1 LQISSNIFKTANMKQ
16 FRYLLLMFA
25 LILTATLVQAQ
36 KREITGK
43 VTDSATGEPLNGVS
57 VVAGKS
63 KSGAVTQKDGTYT
76 IEVDAAAKSLTFSI
90 VSYAAQTISTGRGNN
105 INISLL
111 PAASAQADVV
121 VIGYGTQKKSSVT
134 GAVSKYKN
142 EKLDQSPVSRLDQAL
157 QGKIAGVQVQN
168 ISSEAGADPKVQVRG
183 LSSINAGQSPLVV
196 VDGHPVPDGLAF
208 VNMSD
213 VESVE
218 VLKDAASAA
227 IYGSR
232 GASGVILITTKS
244 GKAQKTKYT
253 FKTSVGVKSPYSV
266 YPIMSTTEYTDLL
279 YKEAA
284 LRFADTAWTNYATAA
299 QIAAKANLITNPE
312 KAAYLLEKDFFGGV
326 PTDWQA
332 AALQTSTVKNIDM
345 SVSGGTKDNKY
356 YISGA
361 YQNDR
366 GMMIHSNYERFNV
379 RSKFD
384 AQLGKRLKMVLNVNP
399 SYFKRERPS
408 TNFTDFA
415 RVSTYL
421 PLRLDERSAAFV
433 RQNPANANAK
443 AGDFAQPRI
452 FNDLPYN
459 GIMPD
464 GSVFATTGA
473 IAISSSANNSPY
485 AVLETRNITTNDY
498 RLLTS
503 GDLTYTIMKGFT
515 FKTLLSAYVNS
526 TAGLDFAKT
535 NSNRQGDVSRGV
547 YTNRLFIDLLNEN
560 TFNYTKDYKKH
571 NINVLAGFTA
581 QKTKVDNQ
589 QVTGLNFQSDNITTL
604 NTALAIDQPNTFST
618 KNQIGLLSYLGR
630 INYAYDN
637 KYLLSAS
644 YRTDGSSYFG
654 PGNKWGS
661 FPSLSLGWVA
671 SNESFVKDINW
682 ISNLKLRGSYGTTG
696 NNRIVDFAFVDLLF
710 AANYPAGTGTG
721 TSTQGLVPSSSIL
734 SNPNITWERT
744 FQYNGGLDITLFK
757 NLLSLTLEVYRSK
770 TDKLLLNQSAMGI
783 TGVPQTWNNI
793 GKLQNDGIELELSS
807 NNIRKNNFKWTTT
820 GNIAR
825 VKNKLLQL
833 GNESLLLNVGER
845 LDGYLNQVGG
855 PLIQY
860 YGFKTDG
867 IWLSQTQINEA
878 RSKGLNSPLSGY
890 FAPGALKFV
899 DINKDNIIDL
909 NDRTVIGNPYPDFTW
924 GITNNFMFKGLDV
937 SFTFQGVQGGDLMNG
952 DGFYNE
958 ARKYNRSFTDN
969 RWISPAN
976 PGDSKTPYFTN
987 GYTNAWTQSDY
998 LISSASYYALREVL
1012 VGYTLPKAWVKKM
1025 HFSSMRVYFSAQNL
1039 FFHSANDY
1047 TGLNIEARNNTGAY
1061 ASPLLD
1067 GYQRGAF
1074 PVNRTVL
1081 FGIDLS
1087 F

>member
-1 LQISSNIFKTANMKQ
+1 MKQ
-16 FRYLLLMFA
+16 VKFLLLILPLVLLAGFA
-25 LILTATLVQAQ
+25 GAQ
-36 KREITGK
+36 KMEITGK
-43 VTDSATGEPLNGVS
+43 VVDKSTGEGLGGVS
-57 VVAGKS
+57 VQADQGNTGATS
-63 KSGAVTQKDGTYT
+63 KPDGSFS
-76 IEVDAAAKSLTFSI
+76 IMVDATVKSLRFSL
-90 VSYAAQTISTGRGNN
+90 VSYAGQRVNLDGKKSITVSLEKTSTLQEEV
-105 INISLL
+105 I
-111 PAASAQADVV
+111 VV
-121 VIGYGTQKKSSVT
+121 GYGTQKKSSVT

-183 LSSINAGQSPLVV
+183 ISSINAGQSPLVV

-232 GASGVILITTKS
+232 GASGVILITTKG
-244 GKAQKTKYT
+244 GKAQKTRFT
-253 FKTSVGVKSPYSV
+253 FKASVGYKSPYKV
-266 YPIMSTTEYTDLL
+266 YPIMTTTEYTQLL
-279 YKEAA
+279 YREAE
-284 LRFADTAWTNYATAA
+284 LRFADTAWTNYATPA
-299 QIAAKANLITNPE
+299 QLTAKANLITNPE

-326 PTDWQA
+326 PTDWQD
-332 AALQTSTVKNIDM
+332 AALQTSNVKNIDLG
-345 SVSGGTKDNKY
+345 VSGGTKDFRY
-356 YISGA
+356 YVSGA

-366 GMMIHSNYERFNV
+366 GMMIHSNYERFNI

-384 AQLGKRLKMVLNVNP
+384 AQLSKNLKLTLNINP
-399 SYFKRERPS
+399 SYFKRERPA

-433 RQNPANANAK
+433 RQNPANATVR
-443 AGDFAQPRI
+443 AGDFAQPRT
-452 FNDLPYN
+452 FNDLPYS

-464 GSVFATTGA
+464 GSTFTTTGA

-485 AVLETRNITTNDY
+485 AVMETRDINTNDY
-498 RLLTS
+498 RVLS
-503 GDLTYTIMKGFT
+503 SADLTYTIVQGLT
-515 FKTLLSAYVNS
+515 VKTLLSAYVNS
-526 TAGLDFAKT
+526 TVGLDFAKS
-535 NSNRQGDVSRGV
+535 NSNRQGDVSRGI
-547 YTNRLFIDLLNEN
+547 YTDRLFIDLLNEN
-560 TFNYTKDYKKH
+560 TVNYVKDFKKH
-571 NINVLAGFTA
+571 NINVLAGFTV
-581 QKTKVDNQ
+581 QRTTVNNQ
-589 QVTGLNFQSDNITTL
+589 QITGLNYQSDNVTTL
-604 NTALAIDQPNTFST
+604 NTALAIDQPNTFNL
-618 KNQIGLLSYLGR
+618 KNKIGLLSYLGR
-630 INYAYDN
+630 INYSYDG
-637 KYLLSAS
+637 KYLASIS

-661 FPSLSLGWVA
+661 FPSVSLGWLV
-671 SNESFVKDINW
+671 SNEKFMQKVEWVN
-682 ISNLKLRGSYGTTG
+682 NLKLRGSFGATG

-710 AANYPAGTGTG
+710 AANYPFGSSTGT
-721 TSTQGLVPSSSIL
+721 TTQGLVPSSAIL
-734 SNPNITWERT
+734 SNPDITWERT
-744 FQYNGGLDITLFK
+744 FQYNAGVDISLFK
-757 NLLSLTLEVYRSK
+757 NLLSLTLEMYRSR
-770 TDKLLLNQSAMGI
+770 TDQLLLNQASMGI

-793 GKLQNDGIELELSS
+793 GKLQNDGIEIELTT
-807 NNIRKNNFKWTTT
+807 NNIRRKNFKWTTSA
-820 GNIAR
+820 NFAR
-825 VKNKLLQL
+825 VKNRLLQL

-845 LDGYLNQVGG
+845 QDGYINQVGG

-867 IWLSQTQINEA
+867 IWLSQAEINAA
-878 RSKGLNSPLSGY
+878 RAKGLNSTLSGY

-899 DINKDNIIDL
+899 DVNNDNMIDL
-909 NDRTVIGNPYPDFTW
+909 NDRTIIGNPYPDFTW
-924 GITNNFMFKGLDV
+924 GITNNIAFKGFDI
-937 SFTFQGVQGGDLMNG
+937 SFTLQGVQGGQLMNG

-958 ARKYNRSFTDN
+958 ARKFNRAFVDN

-976 PGDSKTPYFTN
+976 PGDGKTPYFTN

-998 LISSASYYALREVL
+998 LISSASYYALRELL
-1012 VGYTLPKAWVKKM
+1012 VGYTFPKEWTKRL
-1025 HFSSMRVYFSAQNL
+1025 HFNSVRLYLSAQNL
-1039 FFHSANDY
+1039 FFHSAKDY
-1047 TGLNIEARNNTGAY
+1047 TGLNIEARSNTGPY

-1074 PVNRTVL
+1074 PVNRTIL

>member
-1 LQISSNIFKTANMKQ
+1 MKRLQLLMLLP
-16 FRYLLLMFA
+16 LLLVA
-25 LILTATLVQAQ
+25 GIVSAQ
-36 KREITGK
+36 QREITGK
-43 VTDSATGEPLNGVS
+43 VVDKITGEGLGGVS
-57 VVAGKS
+57 VISDKAKQGVSTKA
-63 KSGAVTQKDGTYT
+63 DG
-76 IEVDAAAKSLTFSI
+76 SFSI
-90 VSYAAQTISTGRGNN
+90 IVSDNVKALSFSLVSYTPAKVN
-105 INISLL
+105 INEKTVVNISLERL
-111 PAASAQADVV
+111 TTSQDEVI

-168 ISSEAGADPKVQVRG
+168 ISSEAGSDPKIQVRG

-218 VLKDAASAA
+218 VLKDAASSA

-244 GKAQKTKYT
+244 GKSQKTKFT
-253 FKTSVGVKSPYSV
+253 MKASVGFKSPYKV
-266 YPIMSTTEYTDLL
+266 YPIMTTTEYTELL

-284 LRFADTAWTNYATAA
+284 LRFADTAWTNYATPA

-326 PTDWQA
+326 PTDWQD
-332 AALQTSTVKNIDM
+332 AALQTSNVKNIDLG
-345 SVSGGTKDNKY
+345 VSGGSKDFKY
-356 YISGA
+356 YISAA
-361 YQNDR
+361 YQNDK

-384 AQLGKRLKMVLNVNP
+384 AQLSKNLKLTFNINP

-415 RVSTYL
+415 RVSSYL
-421 PLRLDERSAAFV
+421 PLRLDERSAAFA
-433 RQNPANANAK
+433 RLNPANALVR
-443 AGDFAQPRI
+443 AGDFAQPRT

-459 GIMPD
+459 GTMPD
-464 GSVFATTGA
+464 GSLFTSIGA

-485 AVLETRNITTNDY
+485 AVLETRNINTNDY
-498 RLLTS
+498 RVLS
-503 GDLTYTIMKGFT
+503 SVDLTYTIIKGLT
-515 FKTLLSAYVNS
+515 FKTLLSAYVNYTS
-526 TAGLDFAKT
+526 GLDFAKS
-535 NSNRQGDVSRGV
+535 NSNRQGDVSRGI
-547 YTNRLFIDLLNEN
+547 YTDRTFIDLLNEN
-560 TFNYTKDYKKH
+560 TFNYAKDFGKH
-571 NINVLAGFTA
+571 NINVLAGFTV
-581 QKTKVDNQ
+581 QKTTVNNQ
-589 QVTGLNFQSDNITTL
+589 QITGLNYQSDNVTTL
-604 NTALAIDQPNTFST
+604 NTALAIDQPNTFNLRN
-618 KNQIGLLSYLGR
+618 KIGLLSYLGR
-630 INYAYDN
+630 VNYSYDN
-637 KYLLSAS
+637 KYLASVS

-661 FPSLSLGWVA
+661 FPSVSLGWLA
-671 SNESFVKDINW
+671 SNENFVKKINW
-682 ISNLKLRGSYGTTG
+682 INNLKLRSSFGVTG

-710 AANYPAGTGTG
+710 AANYPFGATTGTN
-721 TSTQGLVPSSSIL
+721 TQGLVPSSTIL

-744 FQYNGGLDITLFK
+744 FQYNAGLDITIFK
-757 NLLSLTLEVYRSK
+757 NLLSLSLDVYRSK
-770 TDKLLLNQSAMGI
+770 TDKLLLNQASLGI

-793 GKLQNDGIELELSS
+793 GKLQNDGIELELTS
-807 NNIRKNNFKWTTT
+807 NNIRKKNFKWSTT
-820 GNIAR
+820 GNIAH
-825 VKNKLLQL
+825 VKNRLVQL
-833 GNESLLLNVGER
+833 GNETLLLNVGER
-845 LDGYLNQVGG
+845 QDGYLNQVGG
-855 PLIQY
+855 PLIQF

-878 RSKGLNSPLSGY
+878 RAKGLSSPLSGY

-924 GITNNFMFKGLDV
+924 GLTNNFTFKGIDV
-937 SFTFQGVQGGDLMNG
+937 SFTFQGVQGGQVMNG

-958 ARKYNRSFTDN
+958 ARKFNRAFTDN

-1012 VGYTLPKAWVKKM
+1012 VGYTFPKSWVKRM
-1025 HFSSMRVYFSAQNL
+1025 HFNSVRLYFSAQNL
-1039 FFHSANDY
+1039 FFRAAKDY
-1047 TGLNIEARNNTGAY
+1047 TGLNIEARTNTAAY

-1074 PVNRTVL
+1074 PVNRTIL

>member
-1 LQISSNIFKTANMKQ
+1 MKQ
-16 FRYLLLMFA
+16 IKYLLLMLPLLLVTGFA
-25 LILTATLVQAQ
+25 FSQ
-36 KREITGK
+36 KKEITGK
-43 VTDSATGEPLNGVS
+43 VTDQATGIPLEGVS
-57 VVAGKS
+57 VVTGKNTE
-63 KSGAVTQKDGTYT
+63 GVTTKKDGTYS
-76 IEVDAAAKSLTFSI
+76 IMVEAAAKSLTFSF
-90 VSYAAQTISTGRGNN
+90 VSYAPQTITLNGKTV
-105 INISLL
+105 INAVMVTE
-111 PAASAQADVV
+111 AATQSEIV
-121 VIGYGTQKKSSVT
+121 VIGYGTQKKTSVT

-142 EKLDQSPVSRLDQAL
+142 EKLDQSPVTRLDQAL

-183 LSSINAGQSPLVV
+183 VSSINAGQSPLVV

-232 GASGVILITTKS
+232 GASGVILITTKA
-244 GKAQKTKYT
+244 GKAQKTKFT
-253 FKTSVGVKSPYSV
+253 LKASVGYKSPYKV
-266 YPIMSTTEYTDLL
+266 YPIMTTTEYTQML
-279 YKEAA
+279 YREAE
-284 LRFADTAWTNYATAA
+284 LRFADTGWTNYATSA
-299 QIAAKANLITNPE
+299 QLAAKANLITSPE

-326 PTDWQA
+326 PTDWQD
-332 AALQTSTVKNIDM
+332 AALQTSNVKNIDLG
-345 SVSGGTKDNKY
+345 VSGGTKEFKY
-356 YISGA
+356 YVSGA
-361 YQNDR
+361 YQNDK
-366 GMMIHSNYERFNV
+366 GMMIHSNYERFNI

-384 AQLGKRLKMVLNVNP
+384 AQLGKNVKLTLNINP

-421 PLRLDERSAAFV
+421 PLRLDERAAAFV
-433 RQNPANANAK
+433 RQNPANALVK
-443 AGDFAQPRI
+443 TGDFAQPRI
-452 FNDLPYN
+452 FNDLPYS
-459 GIMPD
+459 GLMPD
-464 GSVFATTGA
+464 GSTFTSAGA

-498 RLLTS
+498 RLLSSADVTFT
-503 GDLTYTIMKGFT
+503 LTKGLT

-526 TAGLDFAKT
+526 TSGLDFAKT
-535 NSNRQGDVSRGV
+535 NSNRQGDVSRGI
-547 YTNRLFIDLLNEN
+547 YTDRLFIDLLNEN
-560 TFNYTKDYKKH
+560 TVNYTRDFKKH
-571 NINVLAGFTA
+571 NISVLAGFTV
-581 QKTKVDNQ
+581 QRTTVNNQ
-589 QVTGLNFQSDNITTL
+589 QITGLNYQSDNVTTL
-604 NTALAIDQPNTFST
+604 NTALAIDQPNTFNL
-618 KNQIGLLSYLGR
+618 KNKIGLLSYLGR
-630 INYAYDN
+630 VNYNYDN
-637 KYLLSAS
+637 RYLASVS

-661 FPSLSLGWVA
+661 FPAASVGWVA
-671 SNESFVKDINW
+671 SNEKFLQKQDW
-682 ISNLKLRGSYGTTG
+682 LSNLKLRGSFGATG

-710 AANYPAGTGTG
+710 AANYPFGATTGTN
-721 TSTQGLVPSSSIL
+721 TQGLVPSSTIL

-744 FQYNGGLDITLFK
+744 FQYNAGLDISIFK
-757 NLLSLTLEVYRSK
+757 NLLTLSLDVYRSK
-770 TDKLLLNQSAMGI
+770 TDKLLLNQASLGI

-793 GKLQNDGIELELSS
+793 GKLQNDGIELELTS

-845 LDGYLNQVGG
+845 LDGYINKVGG

-860 YGFKTDG
+860 FGFKTDG
-867 IWLSQTQINEA
+867 IWLSQTQVNEA
-878 RSKGLNSPLSGY
+878 RAKGLNSPLSGY
-890 FAPGALKFV
+890 FTPGALKFV
-899 DINKDNIIDL
+899 DINGDNIIDL

-924 GITNNFMFKGLDV
+924 GLTNSFNFKGFDM
-937 SFTFQGVQGGDLMNG
+937 SFTFQGVQGGQLMNG

-958 ARKYNRSFTDN
+958 ARKYNRAFTDN

-976 PGDSKTPYFTN
+976 PGDGKTPYFTN

-1012 VGYTLPKAWVKKM
+1012 IGYTFPKSWVKKA
-1025 HFSSMRVYFSAQNL
+1025 HFNSARVYFSAQNL
-1039 FFHSANDY
+1039 FFHAAKDY

-1067 GYQRGAF
+1067 GYQRGNF
-1074 PVNRTVL
+1074 PVNRTIL
-1081 FGIDLS
+1081 FGVDLS